1 MLNLASTTHSSWLA
15 EARQDLPS
23 LLLDHAHCEKK
34 AASTALSLLFRY
46 PEHTALLRPLTALAS
61 EELEHFQRM
70 VDLLEERG
78 IPYRKLTP
86 SLYASRLFEAV
97 RKEEPGR
104 LVDTLLTCSLIEAR
118 SCERMKLLSEHLDD
132 ADLAA
137 FYGDLLAS
145 EARHHHVYVDLAR
158 QIAPNEDIRG
168 RLRELAAH
176 EADCVARRG
185 DDGARMHNGPLE
197 AR

>member
-1 MLNLASTTHSSWLA
+1 MLNLVSNTHPGWLA
-15 EARQDLPS
+15 EVQRDLPA

-70 VDLLEERG
+70 VDLLDARG
-78 IPYRKLTP
+78 VPYRKLTP

-97 RKEEPGR
+97 RKEEPAR

-118 SCERMKLLSEHLDD
+118 SCERMKLLSEHLED
-132 ADLAA
+132 AELAA

-158 QIAPNEDIRG
+158 QIAPTEDVRG

-176 EADCVARRG
+176 EALCVARTG

-197 AR
+197 TA